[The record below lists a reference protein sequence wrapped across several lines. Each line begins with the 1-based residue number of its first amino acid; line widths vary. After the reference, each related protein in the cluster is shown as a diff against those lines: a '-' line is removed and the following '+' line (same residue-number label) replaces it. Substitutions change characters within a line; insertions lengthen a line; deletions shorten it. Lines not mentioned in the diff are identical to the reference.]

1 MISKTKGFGMICIPS
16 ANLYLIE
23 GQESMTEYFF
33 NTMEYP
39 HIFCII
45 CGTHTHHKSRSSPG
59 KYCINIACIDG
70 FKSEYLANK
79 IIKFDGINHPK
90 DKILK

>member
-1 MISKTKGFGMICIPS
+1 MICIPF

-23 GQESMTEYFF
+23 GQESMSEYFF

-59 KYCINIACIDG
+59 KFCINIACIDG
-70 FKSEYLANK
+70 FKSDYFTNK

-90 DKILK
+90 DSISKG